1 MGIVCEIY
9 RMPDSEIE
17 ELKKL
22 NIDDVEEYLDEK
34 FAWVD
39 SEYHKQNDTVFSMDK
54 GWGITRFLIQKCD
67 NSPNNILT
75 KLNERFVKSNDVK
88 LISKELES
96 IDIEDL
102 KNVYNKEKLIANHVY
117 HAKYEVH
124 WEYINNWHLKLYK
137 SGFKKASE
145 LNSGIAINYN

>member
-1 MGIVCEIY
+1 MGIVCELY
-9 RMPDSEIE
+9 RLPDSEIE

-22 NIDDVEEYLDEK
+22 NTDDVEEYLDEK

-54 GWGITRFLIQKCD
+54 GWGITRFLIQECD
-67 NSPNNILT
+67 NTTNKILD

-88 LISKELES
+88 LVNEALES
-96 IDIEDL
+96 IKIEDL
-102 KNVYNKEKLIANHVY
+102 KKVYDKEKLIENHVY

-124 WEYINNWHLKLYK
+124 WEYINNSHLKLYK
-137 SGFKKASE
+137 SGFKRASE